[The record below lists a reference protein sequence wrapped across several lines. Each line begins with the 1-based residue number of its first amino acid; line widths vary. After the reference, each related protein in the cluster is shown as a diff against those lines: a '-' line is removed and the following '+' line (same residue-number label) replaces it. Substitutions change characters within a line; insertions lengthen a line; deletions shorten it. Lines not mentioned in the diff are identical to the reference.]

1 MSDNVYQ
8 KENVALP
15 CHKYLVRRIECE
27 ADKLEYARAFFTKL
41 YEQGYDTREIISRYV
56 ATAHFQETNHF
67 DFLSYQDK
75 ALSGESFYNTIMT
88 DSSITTYKNCQVYA
102 KKYEKDIIPVCKIC
116 LACSRYANKN
126 REKELSVLKKLNASY
141 DSLQLFLSK
150 SNASFFKC
158 CTDIVES
165 TPAST
170 PLVIPLYRFC
180 FNVIKSCGA
189 SYYDQGILN
198 MSDSQRLSMLQNR
211 MFAELKKKYE
221 IDTRMPNYIHL
232 FPLVYSS
239 LVDEIERAADITD
252 TDLEAFITLR
262 RGAEPIKQGYPT
274 GSERENVCNRPTV
287 SLPLIDADAFLLN
300 GKAQCMD
307 QINKPEH
314 VSATKDTHHE
324 DLGFPHSPVSD
335 IEAQISSNTD
345 NSHSLT
351 DLAAVL
357 NEIEFPNYKDN
368 FTDNLQADQPDTGL
382 RTTTKYHASHTTDS
396 SSSKMEPS
404 ETLAMTNAI
413 PPKDFPAVA
422 PILAGDIPLPCVSR
436 HRLIDNITPVG
447 NENIKLVTPAVIK
460 DGNLPLE
467 CIIDDHGNYAIVFW
481 VCSLEQFFFSH
492 FMNMHEDIKELLS
505 HKRIRKIC
513 YQPYYL
519 YSLCKIHD
527 MQIKHVYSFH
537 SVHLHILNPDT
548 NLSYRGMVELY
559 TGNKCFDQPISAL
572 RELTEFMCGIRYYQI
587 IHRVQANLIASDG
600 NNTSYLEDM
609 KNIDEILGISY
620 LRSLNFHDDSTL
632 FSFESG
638 QLHFN
643 RYINKNAKRAGF
655 LLTYVI
661 ENDNID
667 RNIKM
672 KIYLSLLCDLS
683 RTGRVR
689 KMNIQLM
696 TLYDDTM
703 ILFLGAAEHEFLT
716 TYIFVHINKIG
727 QKYGCAELNVTVSH
741 ERCISE

>member
-1 MSDNVYQ
+1 M
-8 KENVALP
+8 A
-15 CHKYLVRRIECE
+15 
-27 ADKLEYARAFFTKL
+27 
-41 YEQGYDTREIISRYV
+41 
-56 ATAHFQETNHF
+56 
-67 DFLSYQDK
+67 
-75 ALSGESFYNTIMT
+75 
-88 DSSITTYKNCQVYA
+88 DSSIPSHKNCQVYA

-116 LACSRYANKN
+116 LSYSRYANKN
-126 REKELSVLKKLNASY
+126 RENELSVLKKLNASY

-150 SNASFFKC
+150 SNASFFKYC
-158 CTDIVES
+158 ADIVES

-189 SYYDQGILN
+189 SYYEQGILN

-211 MFAELKKKYE
+211 MFAELKKKNE

-239 LVDEIERAADITD
+239 LVDEIERAADITN

-262 RGAEPIKQGYPT
+262 RGAEPKKQGYPT
-274 GSERENVCNRPTV
+274 GSERENVCNKATV

-314 VSATKDTHHE
+314 VSATEDTHHE
-324 DLGFPHSPVSD
+324 DLGSPHSPLSD

-345 NSHSLT
+345 NSHSFT

-357 NEIEFPNYKDN
+357 NEIKFPNYKDN
-368 FTDNLQADQPDTGL
+368 FTDNLQADQPATGL
-382 RTTTKYHASHTTDS
+382 STATKYHAAHTTDS

-413 PPKDFPAVA
+413 PSKELPAAA

-447 NENIKLVTPAVIK
+447 NENIERIAPAVLK
-460 DGNLPLE
+460 DGNLSLE
-467 CIIDDHGNYAIVFW
+467 CIIDDHGKYAIVFW
-481 VCSLEQFFFSH
+481 VCPLEQFFFSY
-492 FMNMHEDIKELLS
+492 FINMHEGIKELLS

-527 MQIKHVYSFH
+527 IQIKHVYSFH
-537 SVHLHILNPDT
+537 SVHLHILNPDIII
-548 NLSYRGMVELY
+548 SYLEMVKLY
-559 TGNKCFDQPISAL
+559 TGKKDFGQPIATL
-572 RELTEFMCGIRYYQI
+572 CELNEFMRGIPFYQS
-587 IHRVQANLIASDG
+587 IHRIQTDLTSTKAT
-600 NNTSYLEDM
+600 NTSYVEDM
-609 KNIDEILGISY
+609 ENIDEVLGVSY

-643 RYINKNAKRAGF
+643 RYIDKNAKRAGF
-655 LLTYVI
+655 LLTYAI

-667 RNIKM
+667 RKIKM
-672 KIYLSLLCDLS
+672 KIYLGLLCNLS

-689 KMNIQLM
+689 KMNLQLM
-696 TLYDDTM
+696 TLYDNTM
-703 ILFLGAAEHEFLT
+703 ILFLGAAEYEFLT
-716 TYIFVHINKIG
+716 TYIFVHMYKIG
-727 QKYGCAELNVTVSH
+727 KKYRCGELNVTVSH
-741 ERCISE
+741 ERCAPECDM